1 MKVISP
7 GMASLV
13 GVKDWAKNELPIDNE
28 LRETILSEQED
39 SIPHWEAN
47 VKMET
52 YSRML
57 DAKCKLMMNE

>member
-1 MKVISP
+1 MKIINP

-13 GVKDWAKNELPIDNE
+13 EVKDWARNALPTNNE

-39 SIPHWEAN
+39 SIPQWEAN